1 MNKELRHELE
11 RLARSE
17 ASSGR
22 AALAKAQAL
31 RLLERLDRQ
40 GDVDYPV
47 DDDGRFHPGP
57 PEFWDLDRPT
67 ATKSAS
73 AGSAAGWRNR
83 LGDLDTL

>member
-1 MNKELRHELE
+1 MNKELRQELE

-17 ASSGR
+17 APSGR

-31 RLLERLDRQ
+31 RLLERLDRE

-57 PEFWDLDRPT
+57 PEFWDLDRQDSDDKRERWKRSWL
-67 ATKSAS
+67 AD
-73 AGSAAGWRNR
+73 RLNR
-83 LGDLDTL
+83 PS